1 MTRDISHQPSAASR
15 QLREGL
21 DKSDRLFA
29 DSRKPKVESHS
40 NREPS
45 AKAQHTTNRP
55 KIGLTMGD
63 AAGIGPEIILKALG
77 HKSVYS
83 MCQPI
88 VIGSSAI
95 LQNACQFIAPG
106 TPPLKFNIIKTP
118 MQASATHGTIDV
130 LDISSISPE
139 EICRGTIDVRAGA
152 AAVKAIEVAAQL
164 AMRGELD
171 AITTAPICKAAI
183 NRAGIPYPG
192 HTEMLAALTNTPD
205 VVMML
210 CTPEA
215 LDSHPQKSRDPSEVA
230 RSGSS
235 GGGTSADPRDSVL
248 PTPSV
253 IPAVSF
259 VTNHIAL
266 VDVPKHLSIPRIVNV
281 IRITQQVLIR
291 CGISEPRLV
300 VAGLNPH
307 AGEDGMF
314 GEEETHFIRPA
325 IAQGQTQ
332 KGTIDGP
339 LPADALFVKANQGK
353 WHAVIAM
360 YHDQGNI
367 PIKLLGFG
375 KLVNVTLGLPII
387 RTSVDHGTAFD
398 IAGKGIASESSLVA
412 ALDCA
417 SRLAN

>member
-1 MTRDISHQPSAASR
+1 MTRTEIQIQSVGAGLPSPY
-15 QLREGL
+15 
-21 DKSDRLFA
+21 DRSPRPLMGG
-29 DSRKPKVESHS
+29 ET
-40 NREPS
+40 NT
-45 AKAQHTTNRP
+45 QHTTNRP

-63 AAGIGPEIILKALG
+63 AAGIGPEIIIKALA

-83 MCQPI
+83 MCQPV
-88 VIGSSAI
+88 VIGSPTI
-95 LQNACQFIAPG
+95 LQDACQFISPGAPQ
-106 TPPLKFNIIKTP
+106 LKFNIIKTP

-130 LDISSISPE
+130 LDASPISPE

-152 AAVKAIEVAAQL
+152 AAVKAIEVATQF
-164 AMRGELD
+164 AMQGELD

-183 NRAGIPYPG
+183 NRAGIPYSG
-192 HTEMLAALTNTPD
+192 HTEMLAAFTNTPD

-215 LDSHPQKSRDPSEVA
+215 LTRKPALETTARRDEV
-230 RSGSS
+230 
-235 GGGTSADPRDSVL
+235 TSPLQDNRVAF
-248 PTPSV
+248 
-253 IPAVSF
+253 AVSF
-259 VTNHIAL
+259 VTDHIAL
-266 VDVPKHLSIPRIVNV
+266 ADVSKHLSIPRIVNV
-281 IRITQQVLIR
+281 IRITQEVLIR

-314 GEEETHFIRPA
+314 GEEEERFIRPA
-325 IAQGQTQ
+325 IAQGQTRN
-332 KGTIDGP
+332 GTIDGP
-339 LPADALFVKANQGK
+339 LPADALFVKANQGE

-412 ALDCA
+412 ALNCA

>member
-1 MTRDISHQPSAASR
+1 MTRDISR
-15 QLREGL
+15 QLSAISCQGPFVET
-21 DKSDRLFA
+21 DKTFTPATDEPLMVSDGF
-29 DSRKPKVESHS
+29 
-40 NREPS
+40 REPS
-45 AKAQHTTNRP
+45 AKTQHTTNRP

-63 AAGIGPEIILKALG
+63 AAGIGPEIIIKALA
-77 HKSVYS
+77 HKNVYS

-88 VIGSSAI
+88 VIGSPAI
-95 LQNACQFIAPG
+95 LQDACQFISPG
-106 TPPLKFNIIKTP
+106 APPLKFNIIKTP

-139 EICRGTIDVRAGA
+139 EICRGTIDARAGA

-183 NRAGIPYPG
+183 NRAGIPYSG
-192 HTEMLAALTNTPD
+192 HTEMLAAFTNTPD

-215 LDSHPQKSRDPSEVA
+215 LDSHQL
-230 RSGSS
+230 
-235 GGGTSADPRDSVL
+235 SA
-248 PTPSV
+248 

-266 VDVPKHLSIPRIVNV
+266 ADVPKHLSIPRIVNV
-281 IRITQQVLIR
+281 IRITQQALID

-314 GEEETHFIRPA
+314 GEEEVHFIRPA

-412 ALDCA
+412 AMVIGC
-417 SRLAN
+417 RLSVKRSLVTDDR

>member
-1 MTRDISHQPSAASR
+1 MTRTESR
-15 QLREGL
+15 TQSEVTAFPNTCSLVRG
-21 DKSDRLFA
+21 DTRT
-29 DSRKPKVESHS
+29 
-40 NREPS
+40 
-45 AKAQHTTNRP
+45 QHPTNRP
-55 KIGLTMGD
+55 KVGLTMGD
-63 AAGIGPEIILKALG
+63 AAGIGPEIIIKALA

-88 VIGSSAI
+88 VIGSPVI
-95 LQNACQFIAPG
+95 LQDACQFISPG
-106 TPPLKFNIIKTP
+106 APPLKFNIIETP

-130 LDISSISPE
+130 LEVSSISPA
-139 EICRGTIDVRAGA
+139 EICRGTIDVQAGA

-164 AMRGELD
+164 AMCGELD

-183 NRAGIPYPG
+183 NRAGAPYSG
-192 HTEMLAALTNTPD
+192 HTEMLAAVTNTPD

-210 CTPEA
+210 CPPEA
-215 LDSHPQKSRDPSEVA
+215 LTPEPALEATAPEGNRVA
-230 RSGSS
+230 FG
-235 GGGTSADPRDSVL
+235 
-248 PTPSV
+248 
-253 IPAVSF
+253 VSF

-266 VDVPKHLSIPRIVNV
+266 ADVPKHLSIPRVVKV

-300 VAGLNPH
+300 VAALNPH

-314 GEEETHFIRPA
+314 GAEETLFIRPA
-325 IAQGQTQ
+325 IAQVQTQ
-332 KGTIDGP
+332 NGTIDGP
-339 LPADALFVKANQGK
+339 LPADALFVKANQGQ

-398 IAGKGIASESSLVA
+398 IAGKGIANESSLVA
-412 ALDCA
+412 ALNCA
-417 SRLAN
+417 ARLANF

>member
-1 MTRDISHQPSAASR
+1 MTRTEMQTQSEVPAFRNSR
-15 QLREGL
+15 PLIG
-21 DKSDRLFA
+21 SGT
-29 DSRKPKVESHS
+29 
-40 NREPS
+40 NT
-45 AKAQHTTNRP
+45 QHTTNRP
-55 KIGLTMGD
+55 KVGLTMGD
-63 AAGIGPEIILKALG
+63 AAGIGPEIIIKALA

-88 VIGSSAI
+88 VIGSPAI
-95 LQNACQFIAPG
+95 LQDACQFISPGAPQ
-106 TPPLKFNIIKTP
+106 LKLNTIKTP

-130 LDISSISPE
+130 LDVSSISPE
-139 EICRGTIDVRAGA
+139 EICRGTIDARAGA

-164 AMRGELD
+164 AMHGELD

-183 NRAGIPYPG
+183 NRAGTPYSG
-192 HTEMLAALTNTPD
+192 HTEMLAAFTNTPD

-215 LDSHPQKSRDPSEVA
+215 LTPKPALATTARRDEGTLPLQNNQVA
-230 RSGSS
+230 F
-235 GGGTSADPRDSVL
+235 
-248 PTPSV
+248 
-253 IPAVSF
+253 AVSF

-266 VDVPKHLSIPRIVNV
+266 ADVPKHLSIPRIVNV
-281 IRITQQVLIR
+281 VRITQQVLIR

-307 AGEDGMF
+307 AGENGMF
-314 GEEETHFIRPA
+314 GEEEAHFIRPA
-325 IAQGQTQ
+325 IAQVQ
-332 KGTIDGP
+332 KQNGTVDGP
-339 LPADALFVKANQGK
+339 LPADVLFVKANQGQ

-398 IAGKGIASESSLVA
+398 IAGKGVANESSLVA
-412 ALDCA
+412 ALNCA
-417 SRLAN
+417 SRLVN